1 MEKLKI
7 YRLILPLIVIL
18 LFLMAGCDSERVY
31 DTYQSVDQKGWY
43 KNDTLVYQPQIEDTS
58 ELYNLII
65 KVRHHTDYRYRNL
78 YLFTT
83 TRFPDGKATQD
94 TIELMLARKD
104 GSWLGQGFGAI
115 KTAKQLILQ
124 RGRFVQEGTY
134 RFELRQAMR
143 TDTLQGIEDVG
154 IRIEKYN

>member
-1 MEKLKI
+1 MNKLKI
-7 YRLILPLIVIL
+7 SGLIVTLIIVSL
-18 LFLMAGCDSERVY
+18 LFTAGCDSERVY
-31 DTYQSVDQKGWY
+31 DTYQSVEQEGWY

-58 ELYNLII
+58 DLYNLII
-65 KVRHHTDYRYRNL
+65 KVRHNTDYRYRNL
-78 YLFTT
+78 YLFTK
-83 TRFPDGKATQD
+83 TRFPDGMTTHD

-104 GSWLGQGFGAI
+104 GSWLGQGFGAM

-124 RGRFVQEGTY
+124 RGRFEQKGTY

>member
-1 MEKLKI
+1 MDKLKI
-7 YRLILPLIVIL
+7 SGSIVL
-18 LFLMAGCDSERVY
+18 LTIVSVFFISGCDAERVY
-31 DTYQSVDQKGWY
+31 DKYQPVNDNGWY

-65 KVRHHTDYRYRNL
+65 KVRHNTDYRYQNL
-78 YLFTT
+78 YLFTK
-83 TRFPDGKATQD
+83 TRFPDGMATQD

-104 GSWLGQGFGAI
+104 GSWLGQGFGAM
-115 KTAKQLILQ
+115 KTAKQLILR
-124 RGRFVQEGTY
+124 RGRFLQEGAY

>member
-1 MEKLKI
+1 MDKLKI
-7 YRLILPLIVIL
+7 SGLIVMLITVSV
-18 LFLMAGCDSERVY
+18 FFTAGCDSERVY
-31 DTYQSVDQKGWY
+31 DTYQSVDENGWY
-43 KNDTLVYQPQIEDTS
+43 KNDTLVYQPKIEDTS
-58 ELYNLII
+58 DLYNLII
-65 KVRHHTDYRYRNL
+65 KVRHHTDYKYRNL

-83 TRFPDGKATQD
+83 THFPDGMTTQD

-104 GSWLGQGFGAI
+104 GSWLGQGFGAM
-115 KTAKQLILQ
+115 KTAKQLILR
-124 RGRFVQEGTY
+124 RGRFLQEGTY